1 MELGRD
7 VRAKQR
13 GDFICRDRS
22 EVMSDPTKEYLFAKA
37 ELCAKLAK
45 DQENQNEIA
54 EALRNMERANRAM
67 ARIFNMEE
75 EEEETL
81 QERADRTNPY
91 ILRKEKEDE

>member
-22 EVMSDPTKEYLFAKA
+22 EVMSEPTKEYLFAKA
-37 ELCAKLAK
+37 ELCTKLAK
-45 DQENQNEIA
+45 EQEGRSEIA

-75 EEEETL
+75 EDNE
-81 QERADRTNPY
+81 
-91 ILRKEKEDE
+91 

>member
-1 MELGRD
+1 M
-7 VRAKQR
+7 
-13 GDFICRDRS
+13 S
-22 EVMSDPTKEYLFAKA
+22 ERETTE
-37 ELCAKLAK
+37 K
-45 DQENQNEIA
+45 DTA

-91 ILRKEKEDE
+91 ILRKEEDND

>member
-1 MELGRD
+1 M
-7 VRAKQR
+7 
-13 GDFICRDRS
+13 S
-22 EVMSDPTKEYLFAKA
+22 ERETTE
-37 ELCAKLAK
+37 K
-45 DQENQNEIA
+45 DTA

-67 ARIFNMEE
+67 ARIFNLEE